1 MFHLAEYL
9 LLSLLDAKDTQAW
22 FSLDRKCFLL
32 ISMFIQD
39 KEVHCST
46 LGWFPALWCLK
57 LTRDLQK
64 YQKTIIETK
73 RYGGLQLCVF
83 SGLSAL

>member
-1 MFHLAEYL
+1 
-9 LLSLLDAKDTQAW
+9 
-22 FSLDRKCFLL
+22 
-32 ISMFIQD
+32 MFIQD
-39 KEVHCST
+39 KEVHGSA
-46 LGWFPALWCLK
+46 LRWFPALWCLK

-64 YQKTIIETK
+64 DEQTIIETK